1 MSYNINV
8 IKQMYNKLITYH
20 SYKEAEKGRKG
31 NLTEWYQ
38 QSKRDT
44 FFFWTNK
51 RDSFSSPLNVHAWIE
66 REKSAHSHSMS
77 ISFSLSSF
85 DIYVERE
92 GWGQMMA
99 TPFML
104 AASTSLLVIETYTA
118 RNHQHDYFYASI
130 TSNRKSQ

>member
-1 MSYNINV
+1 MK
-8 IKQMYNKLITYH
+8 KQRRVE
-20 SYKEAEKGRKG
+20 KETTQNGISSQKEI
-31 NLTEWYQ
+31 LF
-38 QSKRDT
+38 

-51 RDSFSSPLNVHAWIE
+51 RDIFSSPLNVHAWIE
-66 REKSAHSHSMS
+66 GEKSAHSHSMS

-118 RNHQHDYFYASI
+118 RLISTIISMQV
-130 TSNRKSQ
+130 